1 MPDKIHF
8 DLGFMKGRPSSILDF
23 LSSVDMSLDLIF
35 YFNQFL
41 LKKFLGFHWITWP
54 NALNIFMQN
63 LFFISIIHRS
73 SLNLVIDFMV
83 PEFWLVCLLQ
93 FVSSIFTDAVSWV
106 EGAFMSYRHILPD
119 F

>member
-41 LKKFLGFHWITWP
+41 LKKFLGFHWITWHSFEYFYAKFVFYQH
-54 NALNIFMQN
+54 NTQVKF
-63 LFFISIIHRS
+63 
-73 SLNLVIDFMV
+73 
-83 PEFWLVCLLQ
+83 EF
-93 FVSSIFTDAVSWV
+93 
-106 EGAFMSYRHILPD
+106 GY
-119 F
+119 